1 VNKKRKDVL
10 TLSQIKEISDA
21 TFDQEI
27 SEGINLV
34 DFNAGWCPPCRM
46 MQPILNNLAVNSE
59 FQKIGFKSVDVD
71 HNPQVAQTLQ
81 IQGIPTFII
90 TRDGQIVDRFT
101 GFIPEN
107 QLALRLRKFN

>member
-1 VNKKRKDVL
+1 M
-10 TLSQIKEISDA
+10 SQIKEISDA

-71 HNPQVAQTLQ
+71 HNPKLPKHCKSKEFQPLLLPAMGKLL
-81 IQGIPTFII
+81 
-90 TRDGQIVDRFT
+90 IV
-101 GFIPEN
+101 
-107 QLALRLRKFN
+107 LLVLSRKIN